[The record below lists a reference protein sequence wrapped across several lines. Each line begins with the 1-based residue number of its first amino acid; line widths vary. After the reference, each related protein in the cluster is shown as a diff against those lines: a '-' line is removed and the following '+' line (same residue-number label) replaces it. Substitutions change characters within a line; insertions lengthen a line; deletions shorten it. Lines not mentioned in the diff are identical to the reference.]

1 MLVPHLLKIYF
12 DLGWPSS
19 VLEIVQ
25 PILFKVR
32 IPRLYSTVQPIVY
45 KVRTPRLYST
55 VQPIVY
61 KVRTPRLYRTVQ
73 TTANENVSY
82 SYIWNLNSR
91 WERVFVHI
99 SEKY

>member
-45 KVRTPRLYST
+45 KVS
-55 VQPIVY
+55 
-61 KVRTPRLYRTVQ
+61 TPRLYRTVQ